1 MKWMGAGATLI
12 GAGLPACR
20 RMEKYLVPYNEGPEW
35 SVPGVETAYAT
46 CLTMGGRAQ
55 PVLAACYEG
64 RPVKLTPSLQYP
76 EGPGLTATAQASILD
91 LYDPG
96 RSKHILFNG
105 KPASG
110 DEFRG
115 AFSSWSRNLRD
126 GGSIGFLLPPT
137 DSPLL
142 HSMLEEVTK
151 KNPGVRLYRYSPVP
165 RPGSGM
171 QAGLPET
178 TRFRVRFTR
187 AKRILAV
194 DCDFLHEN
202 PYGNTR
208 DFIATR
214 SPEGFHYKE
223 ENRNR
228 TRLYAVE
235 GRVSLTGAHADHR
248 LPISPARLAV
258 FLEGL
263 LHYLSG
269 EKTSISPSEYPQQTN
284 RSLTEKEL
292 VWLRHCADDL
302 SSHPRESVILL
313 GDGHPELS
321 GIVWKLNFLLG
332 SIGTCIQLLKAPAA
346 PPQGTLEN
354 FIRDI
359 RKKKVEIAFLLD
371 AENPVLNS
379 EHGIELLKALRGTE
393 SIHLGMYEDET
404 SNACRWHLPAAH
416 FLESWGVE
424 RDCRGRFCYRQ
435 PVILPLYGGISPEEV
450 LSGLLSSRGHLTT
463 ADNSPA
469 HLSPVYHRARKCFER
484 AVNPENKTAAWTQ
497 ALQRGYSEET
507 AYTPLSPQEETALTT
522 AMAQTSAAPH
532 RDGGSVL
539 KDGLL
544 ELQFCPDYSIGDGRW
559 KRNAWMQE
567 CPDPVTGVSWA
578 ASAQVSPA
586 TFRRLGGTDCEPMLC
601 TLASSGGRLEA
612 ILCPIPG
619 VAENLIVLPLGYGG
633 MNHVAEGQENSGGYA
648 FRSQVKKA
656 SGFGISPE
664 QIALHPLPE
673 RKEAIQSPVV
683 QSSPLTLPPEPDRV
697 PFTPPGAD
705 AVYQWKMAI
714 DTSRCI
720 GCNACMIAC
729 RAENNIPVVG
739 RDQMAKGRALDWIR
753 IDRYFTE
760 RGALTAIPVACQQCG
775 KAPCESVCPVNATV
789 HTTEGLNAMVYAR
802 CWGTRYCAAS
812 CPYKARRFNFFDYA
826 KASEQATRLQ
836 RNPNVTVRSRGVM
849 EKCTYC
855 VQMVERAKI
864 RHQARL
870 MKKHPGQPSTSIHVT
885 EKDLL
890 LPDGAAQTACQ
901 LACPMGAITFGNVL
915 DPAAAVFRAKSLP
928 RHRDL
933 LPTQGTAPGTGY
945 LVPAGNPN
953 PVMEG
958 LNPLP
963 GDL

>member
-1 MKWMGAGATLI
+1 MKWMGATAALAGV
-12 GAGLPACR
+12 GLPACR
-20 RMEKYLVPYNEGPEW
+20 RVEKYLVPYNEGPEW

-46 CLTMGGRAQ
+46 CLTMGGNAQ

-64 RPVKLTPSLQYP
+64 RPVKLLPSLQYP
-76 EGPGLTATAQASILD
+76 AGPGLPATAQASILD

-126 GGSIGFLLPPT
+126 GGSIGLLLPGT
-137 DSPLL
+137 DSPLM
-142 HSMLEEVTK
+142 HSMLEDITR
-151 KNPGVRLYRYSPVP
+151 KNPGVRVYRYCPVP
-165 RPGSGM
+165 APGSGM
-171 QAGLPET
+171 RGGLPQGV
-178 TRFRVRFTR
+178 RFRVRFAR
-187 AKRILAV
+187 ARRILAL

-208 DFIATR
+208 DFIAAR
-214 SPEGFHYKE
+214 SPEGLHYKE

-248 LPISPARLAV
+248 LPVSPARLAV
-258 FLEGL
+258 FLDEL
-263 LHYLSG
+263 VHYLSS
-269 EKTSISPSEYPQQTN
+269 KSTSAPMQEPPRQTA
-284 RSLTEKEL
+284 RSLTEREL
-292 VWLRHCADDL
+292 AWLRHCADDL
-302 SSHPRESVILL
+302 SSHPGESLVLL
-313 GDGHPELS
+313 GDNHPELS
-321 GIVWKLNFLLG
+321 ACVWKLNCLLG
-332 SIGTCIQLLKAPAA
+332 AMGTCIQLLKAPAM
-346 PPQGTLEN
+346 PSHGTLED

-359 RKKKVEIAFLLD
+359 RRKEVEIAFLLD
-371 AENPVLNS
+371 SGNPVLDS
-379 EHGIELLKALRGTE
+379 GHGADLAKTLNGME

-404 SNACRWHLPAAH
+404 SRACRWHLPAAH

-424 RDCRGRFCYRQ
+424 RDYRGRFCYRQ

-450 LSGLLSSRGHLTT
+450 LSGLLSTKGRLIT
-463 ADNSPA
+463 ADNSPT
-469 HLSPVYHRARKCFER
+469 HLSPVYHRARKCFEH

-507 AYTPLSPQEETALTT
+507 AYAPLSPQEETALGTT
-522 AMAQTSAAPH
+522 MADAPSCAA
-532 RDGGSVL
+532 GS
-539 KDGLL
+539 KPENRML

-578 ASAQVSPA
+578 ASAQVSPS
-586 TFRRLGGTDCEPMLC
+586 TFRRLGGTGSGPMLC
-601 TLASSGGRLEA
+601 TLTAPGGRMQV

-633 MNHVAEGQENSGGYA
+633 MNHTAEGQEDSNGYG
-648 FRSQVKKA
+648 FLRQVKKTA
-656 SGFGISPE
+656 GCGISPA
-664 QIALHPLPE
+664 QVALRVLPE
-673 RKEAIQSPVV
+673 RTEAIQSPVV
-683 QSSPLTLPPEPDRV
+683 QPSPLFLQPGPVPV
-697 PFTPPGAD
+697 PFTPPNAN
-705 AVYQWKMAI
+705 AVYQWKMEI
-714 DTSRCI
+714 DTARCI

-760 RGALTAIPVACQQCG
+760 EGALTPIPVACQQCG

-802 CWGTRYCAAS
+802 CWGTRYCATN
-812 CPYKARRFNFFDYA
+812 CPYRARRFNFFDYA

-855 VQMVERAKI
+855 IQMVERAKI
-864 RHQARL
+864 RHKSRL
-870 MKKHPGQPSTSIHVT
+870 MKEHPGQLSTSIRVT

-915 DPAAAVFRAKSLP
+915 DRTSAVFRTKSLP
-928 RHRDL
+928 RHRSL
-933 LPTQGTAPGTGY
+933 LSSLGTDPGTGY
-945 LVPAGNPN
+945 LVPARNPN
-953 PVMEG
+953 PAMEK
-958 LNPLP
+958 
-963 GDL
+963 

>member
-1 MKWMGAGATLI
+1 MKWMGAGAALAGI
-12 GAGLPACR
+12 GLPACR
-20 RMEKYLVPYNEGPEW
+20 RVEKYLVPYNEGPEW

-46 CLTMGGRAQ
+46 CLTMEGNAQ

-64 RPVKLTPSLQYP
+64 RPVKLIPSLQYP
-76 EGPGLTATAQASILD
+76 EGPGLPAAAQASILD

-105 KPASG
+105 NPASE

-126 GGSIGFLLPPT
+126 GGGIGLLLPPSA
-137 DSPLL
+137 SPLL
-142 HSMLEEVTK
+142 HSMLEEITR
-151 KNPGVRLYRYSPVP
+151 KNSLVRIYRYSPVP
-165 RPGSGM
+165 EPGSGM
-171 QAGLPET
+171 QAGLPEEV
-178 TRFRVRFTR
+178 RFRVRFAR
-187 AKRILAV
+187 ARRILSL
-194 DCDFLHEN
+194 DCDFLHQN

-208 DFIATR
+208 DFIASR
-214 SPEGFHYKE
+214 SPEGLYYKE

-248 LPISPARLAV
+248 LPVPPARLAF
-258 FLEGL
+258 FLEEL
-263 LHYLSG
+263 FRYLSSKKNSG
-269 EKTSISPSEYPQQTN
+269 QTLPPP
-284 RSLTEKEL
+284 RRTDHPLTEREL
-292 VWLRHCADDL
+292 NWLRHCADDL
-302 SSHPRESVILL
+302 FSHPGESVVLL
-313 GDGHPELS
+313 GDNHPELS
-321 GIVWKLNFLLG
+321 GIAWKLNCLLG
-332 SIGTCIQLLKAPAA
+332 SMGTCIQLLKAPR
-346 PPQGTLEN
+346 PTPYGTLEDLV
-354 FIRDI
+354 RDI
-359 RKKKVEIAFLLD
+359 RGKKVEIVFLLD
-371 AENPVLNS
+371 AGNPVLDSGHSSGLS
-379 EHGIELLKALRGTE
+379 EALNRVE

-404 SNACRWHLPAAH
+404 SRVCRWHLPAAH

-424 RDCRGRFCYRQ
+424 RDYRGRFCYRQ

-450 LSGLLSSRGHLTT
+450 LSGLLSSKGHLST
-463 ADNSPA
+463 ADNSPT

-484 AVNPENKTAAWTQ
+484 AVNPENKTAAWAQ

-507 AYTPLSPQEETALTT
+507 AYAPLSPQEETALGT
-522 AMAQTSAAPH
+522 AMMQTPAAPF
-532 RDGGSVL
+532 GSHGKKL
-539 KDGLL
+539 GTGML
-544 ELQFCPDYSIGDGRW
+544 ELQFRADYSIGDGRW

-567 CPDPVTGVSWA
+567 CPDPITGVSWA

-586 TFRRLGGTDCEPMLC
+586 TFLRLGGSDSGPMHC
-601 TLASSGGRLEA
+601 TLTAPSTQMEV

-619 VAENLIVLPLGYGG
+619 VADNLIILPLGYGG
-633 MNHVAEGQENSGGYA
+633 INHVAERQENSGGYEL
-648 FRSQVKKA
+648 RRQVEKTEA
-656 SGFGISPE
+656 YGIDPE
-664 QIALHPLPE
+664 QIALSALRE
-673 RKEAIQSPVV
+673 RTEAIQSPVV
-683 QSSPLTLPPEPDRV
+683 QPSPFSLHPGPSRV
-697 PFTPPGAD
+697 PPPPPGAD

-739 RDQMAKGRALDWIR
+739 RDQMARGRALDWIR

-760 RGALTAIPVACQQCG
+760 EGTLTSIPVACQQCG

-789 HTTEGLNAMVYAR
+789 HTAEGLNAMVYAR
-802 CWGTRYCAAS
+802 CWGTRYCATN

-864 RHQARL
+864 RHKSRL
-870 MKKHPGQPSTSIHVT
+870 MKEHPGQPSTSIHVT
-885 EKDLL
+885 AQDML

-928 RHRDL
+928 RHQDL
-933 LPTQGTAPGTGY
+933 LSCLGTSPGTGY
-945 LVPAGNPN
+945 LVPARNPN
-953 PVMEG
+953 PAMEK
-958 LNPLP
+958 
-963 GDL
+963 

>member
-1 MKWMGAGATLI
+1 MKWMGAGAVLV
-12 GAGLPACR
+12 GVGLPACR
-20 RMEKYLVPYNEGPEW
+20 RVEKYLVPYNEGPEW

-46 CLTMGGRAQ
+46 FLTMGGSAQ

-64 RPVKLTPSLQYP
+64 RPVKLLPSLQYP
-76 EGPGLTATAQASILD
+76 EGPGLSATAQASILD

-105 KPASG
+105 KPASA

-126 GGSIGFLLPPT
+126 GGNIGLLLSGP
-137 DSPLL
+137 DSPLV
-142 HSMLEEVTK
+142 HSMLEEITR
-151 KNPGVRLYRYSPVP
+151 KNPGVRVYHYSPVSA
-165 RPGSGM
+165 PGTGM
-171 QAGLPET
+171 QAGLPEEV
-178 TRFRVRFTR
+178 RFRVRFGR
-187 AKRILAV
+187 ARRILAL
-194 DCDFLHEN
+194 DCDFLYEN

-208 DFIATR
+208 DFIAAR
-214 SPEGFHYKE
+214 SPEGMNYKE

-248 LPISPARLAV
+248 LPVSPARLAV
-258 FLEGL
+258 FLNEL
-263 LHYLSG
+263 SRYLSG
-269 EKTSISPSEYPQQTN
+269 KKTSAQAPESPRQSGHL
-284 RSLTEKEL
+284 LTEREL
-292 VWLRHCADDL
+292 TWLRHCADDL
-302 SSHPRESVILL
+302 YGHPGESLVLL
-313 GDGHPELS
+313 GDNHPELS
-321 GIVWKLNFLLG
+321 GSVWKLNRLLG
-332 SIGTCIQLLKAPAA
+332 AAGTCIQFLKAPAT
-346 PPQGTLEN
+346 PPHGTLED

-359 RKKKVEIAFLLD
+359 RQEKVDIAFLLD
-371 AENPVLNS
+371 SGNPVLDS
-379 EHGIELLKALRGTE
+379 GHGAELAEVLNGTE

-404 SNACRWHLPAAH
+404 SRACRWHLPAAH

-424 RDCRGRFCYRQ
+424 RDYRGRFCYRQ

-450 LSGLLSSRGHLTT
+450 LSGLLSTRGQLIT
-463 ADNSPA
+463 ADNSPT

-507 AYTPLSPQEETALTT
+507 AYAPLSPQEETALGTTT
-522 AMAQTSAAPH
+522 AEAPPCSA
-532 RDGGSVL
+532 GSGL
-539 KDGLL
+539 EKDLI

-578 ASAQVSPA
+578 ASAQVSPT
-586 TFRRLGGTDCEPMLC
+586 TFRRLGGTASGPMLC
-601 TLASSGGRLEA
+601 TITAPAGRMETV
-612 ILCPIPG
+612 LCPIPG

-633 MNHVAEGQENSGGYA
+633 MNHVAEGQENSNGYE
-648 FRSQVKKA
+648 FRRQVKKGA
-656 SGFGISPE
+656 GYGISPE
-664 QIALHPLPE
+664 QADLRALPE
-673 RKEAIQSPVV
+673 RTAAIQSPAV
-683 QSSPLTLPPEPDRV
+683 QPSPFTLQRGTAPP

-705 AVYQWKMAI
+705 TVYQWKMAI

-760 RGALTAIPVACQQCG
+760 EGALTAIPVACQQCG

-802 CWGTRYCAAS
+802 CWGTRYCATN

-826 KASEQATRLQ
+826 RASEESTRLQ

-864 RHQARL
+864 RHTSRL
-870 MKKHPGQPSTSIHVT
+870 MKEHPGQPSASIHVT

-915 DPAAAVFRAKSLP
+915 DPSAAVFRAKSLP
-928 RHRDL
+928 RHMTL
-933 LPTQGTAPGTGY
+933 LPSLGTAPGTGY
-945 LVPAGNPN
+945 LVPARNPN
-953 PVMEG
+953 PAMG
-958 LNPLP
+958 Q
-963 GDL
+963 

>member
-1 MKWMGAGATLI
+1 MKWMGATAALAGV
-12 GAGLPACR
+12 GLPACR
-20 RMEKYLVPYNEGPEW
+20 RVEKYLVPYNEGPEW

-64 RPVKLTPSLQYP
+64 RPVKLLPSLQYP
-76 EGPGLTATAQASILD
+76 EGPGLPATAQASILD

-126 GGSIGFLLPPT
+126 GGNIGLLLPAT
-137 DSPLL
+137 DSPLVR
-142 HSMLEEVTK
+142 SMLEEAIR
-151 KNPGVRLYRYSPVP
+151 KNPGVRVYRYSPVSS
-165 RPGSGM
+165 PGSGM
-171 QAGLPET
+171 QAGLPQGV
-178 TRFRVRFTR
+178 RFRVRFAR
-187 AKRILAV
+187 AKRILAL

-208 DFIATR
+208 DFIAAR
-214 SPEGFHYKE
+214 SPEGLQYKE
-223 ENRNR
+223 ENRNP

-235 GRVSLTGAHADHR
+235 GCVSLTGAHADHR
-248 LPISPARLAV
+248 LPVSPARLAV
-258 FLEGL
+258 FLDEL
-263 LHYLSG
+263 FHCLSG
-269 EKTSISPSEYPQQTN
+269 KKTSVQTFPPPQTAPF
-284 RSLTEKEL
+284 LTEREL
-292 VWLRHCADDL
+292 AWLRHCAEDL
-302 SSHPRESVILL
+302 SSHPGESLVLL
-313 GDGHPELS
+313 GDSHPELS
-321 GIVWKLNFLLG
+321 ACVWKLNRLLG
-332 SIGTCIQLLKAPAA
+332 AVGTCIQLLKAPAL
-346 PPQGTLEN
+346 PSDGTLEN

-359 RKKKVEIAFLLD
+359 RRKEVEIVFLLD
-371 AENPVLNS
+371 AGNPVLDS
-379 EHGIELLKALRGTE
+379 GHGAGLAEALNGTE

-404 SNACRWHLPAAH
+404 SRACRWHLPAAH

-424 RDCRGRFCYRQ
+424 RDSRGRFCYRQ

-450 LSGLLSSRGHLTT
+450 LSGLLSTKGHLIT
-463 ADNSPA
+463 ADNSPT

-507 AYTPLSPQEETALTT
+507 AYVPLSPQEERALGTA
-522 AMAQTSAAPH
+522 AAEASSTPP
-532 RDGGSVL
+532 RSDGGGVEN
-539 KDGLL
+539 GLL
-544 ELQFCPDYSIGDGRW
+544 ELQFRPDYSIGDGRW

-578 ASAQVSPA
+578 ASAQVAPA
-586 TFRRLGGTDCEPMLC
+586 TFRRLGGTGSGPMLC
-601 TLASSGGRLEA
+601 TLTAAAGRMEV

-633 MNHVAEGQENSGGYA
+633 MNHAAEGQENSEGYE
-648 FRSQVKKA
+648 FRRQVKKTA
-656 SGFGISPE
+656 GYGISPA
-664 QIALHPLPE
+664 QVALRTLPE
-673 RKEAIQSPVV
+673 RTEAIQSPVV
-683 QSSPLTLPPEPDRV
+683 QPAPLSLQPGQVAT

-705 AVYQWKMAI
+705 TVYQWKMEI
-714 DTSRCI
+714 DTARCI

-760 RGALTAIPVACQQCG
+760 EGALTAIPVACQQCG

-789 HTTEGLNAMVYAR
+789 HTSEGLNAMVYAR
-802 CWGTRYCAAS
+802 CWGTRYCATN
-812 CPYKARRFNFFDYA
+812 CPYRARRFNFFDYA
-826 KASEQATRLQ
+826 KASSEATRLQ

-864 RHQARL
+864 RHKSRL
-870 MKKHPGQPSTSIHVT
+870 MKEHPGRPSTSIRVT

-901 LACPMGAITFGNVL
+901 LACPMGAITFGNAL
-915 DPAAAVFRAKSLP
+915 DPAAAVFRANSLP
-928 RHRDL
+928 RHRSL
-933 LPTQGTAPGTGY
+933 LSSLETAPGTGY
-945 LVPAGNPN
+945 LVPARNPN
-953 PVMEG
+953 PSMGE
-958 LNPLP
+958 
-963 GDL
+963 